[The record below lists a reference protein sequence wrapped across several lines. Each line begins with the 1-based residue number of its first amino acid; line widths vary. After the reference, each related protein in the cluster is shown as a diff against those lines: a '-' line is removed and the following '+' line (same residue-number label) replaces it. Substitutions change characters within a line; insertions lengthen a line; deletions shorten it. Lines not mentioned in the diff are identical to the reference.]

1 MYQKNT
7 ILYDVIP
14 LLSLTISITIM
25 VITVSG
31 FIYNTRCNRNLPDTS
46 DDDTI
51 SLISMKHKFKDQ
63 NYSF

>member
-1 MYQKNT
+1 
-7 ILYDVIP
+7 VIP